1 MKLKTHK
8 TTAKK
13 IRVTNPGK
21 NKKSKL
27 MTKHAGQDHF
37 NARDSGKV
45 GRRKRR
51 DKSIAKSDEKN
62 IRRQIPY
69 S

>member
-13 IRVTNPGK
+13 VKVTNGK
-21 NKKSKL
+21 RIKKF
-27 MTKHAGQDHF
+27 MTRHAGQDHF
-37 NARDSGKV
+37 NARESGNATRHK
-45 GRRKRR
+45 RKDTNVAKADIRNIK
-51 DKSIAKSDEKN
+51 KSL
-62 IRRQIPY
+62 PY

>member
-13 IRVTNPGK
+13 IRVSG
-21 NKKSKL
+21 SKRNQKL
-27 MTKHAGQDHF
+27 LTKTCGQDHF
-37 NARDSGKV
+37 NARETGKV
-45 GRRKRR
+45 TRNKRKGQTV
-51 DKSIAKSDEKN
+51 AKADVRNVK
-62 IRRQIPY
+62 RQIPY